1 MLAKILQSIKRGN
14 IDMYEIVRNHTPSNT
29 FMEKEKEAELSF
41 GAWGHIP
48 TISSRKQ
55 IVCFTAIDNK
65 SLY

>member
-1 MLAKILQSIKRGN
+1 
-14 IDMYEIVRNHTPSNT
+14 MYEIVRNHTPSNT